1 MRGTACTRLQMR
13 SACRES
19 CVSDGAIW
27 RCGGNRTLAGR
38 DLSDRLVSGDDLQSI
53 VDPMQG
59 SMSKMA
65 D

>member
-13 SACRES
+13 SACRGRR
-19 CVSDGAIW
+19 VSDGVIW
-27 RCGGNRTLAGR
+27 RCDGNRTLAGR

>member
-1 MRGTACTRLQMR
+1 MRGTACTCLQMR
-13 SACRES
+13 SECRGRR
-19 CVSDGAIW
+19 VSDGVIW
-27 RCGGNRTLAGR
+27 RYGGNRSLAGR

-59 SMSKMA
+59 CMSKMA